1 MVAMSLKEFD
11 AKQFMLEKGERV
23 GLGVALTLMV
33 LMLIFSLFMP
43 SSGFFSGSPSAKAK
57 PLEEDSKK
65 LTNAL
70 NTREPGEKDKPPQDP
85 KSRLIDIDAEPL
97 KPQDYETS
105 GGFFHPNVSDTPT
118 RRPPEVLSVV

>member
-1 MVAMSLKEFD
+1 MVAMNLKEFD

-43 SSGFFSGSPSAKAK
+43 SSGFFSGSPSAKAQ
-57 PLEEDSKK
+57 PLEEGSKQ

-70 NTREPGEKDKPPQDP
+70 ATRQPGD
-85 KSRLIDIDAEPL
+85 
-97 KPQDYETS
+97 
-105 GGFFHPNVSDTPT
+105 NDTP
-118 RRPPEVLSVV
+118 PKDPESRKIDLDAKQLQPALYE